1 MTFTLPYNLGER
13 GLRVYYTRKF
23 LLCFRQ
29 KKRGSSFTK
38 VAWKGQ
44 QSGSR
49 GDVDQRRL
57 LAEYGQIYINKT
69 LAEYTLIHRLKLK
82 IYGSDLALL

>member
-29 KKRGSSFTK
+29 KKGGSSFAK

-49 GDVDQRRL
+49 GDVDQL
-57 LAEYGQIYINKT
+57 LAEYGQIFINQT
-69 LAEYTLIHRLKLK
+69 F
-82 IYGSDLALL
+82 S

>member
-1 MTFTLPYNLGER
+1 MTFTLPYNLGEQ

-29 KKRGSSFTK
+29 NKRGSSFTK
-38 VAWKGQ
+38 VARKGQ

-49 GDVDQRRL
+49 GDVDQR
-57 LAEYGQIYINKT
+57 
-69 LAEYTLIHRLKLK
+69 
-82 IYGSDLALL
+82 